1 VNLSLDGL
9 RPAAPTLAMSAA
21 EVLRVDIANQLRH
34 TEIAAPAVVLKSQ
47 ICSYRPSSSKVAALT
62 DERDHLPDGRVIY
75 GLTLTYG
82 VNVPKSGEITPD
94 FQFLSDTLYESEFES
109 QLWMLFDANKQYI
122 ATGDAYPSKYSV
134 RVEKGEYTLLL
145 RVRHEKRELLDKLSD
160 LSLQVHFKLAS
171 DLKLD
176 TFYRYND
183 ALTGSRR
190 AGPTQLRPGIRQPL
204 YVAPLALSN
213 TRTNKLSLAAGQQ
226 LVGHL
231 LLVPTRGGSEKAGQ
245 FPFRYFVP
253 DVAKKASSS
262 KVEKEK
268 DKTTKE
274 EEFQS
279 ALKDFKIMWIGKLG
293 SGGGDAA
300 SSLLEELLGGERLDR
315 ILANGAKLQ
324 ALDPVA
330 EKDAAEVVRRADLVL
345 ADVDRT
351 RLLTYYGRKNTASE
365 EASVKADMEK
375 ERLALLEA
383 LSRKGLAL
391 CQCLEKKLPAEIL
404 PLATTANVQD
414 LMNSALEFAEPTD
427 PKVLP
432 FSVKHAV
439 VNGRFGLALRYQT
452 RLLESD
458 KSSAEGDKLIAEL
471 YERLGWRHMASHQE
485 RSRAVRFPADYR
497 PW

>member
-1 VNLSLDGL
+1 
-9 RPAAPTLAMSAA
+9 
-21 EVLRVDIANQLRH
+21 
-34 TEIAAPAVVLKSQ
+34 
-47 ICSYRPSSSKVAALT
+47 
-62 DERDHLPDGRVIY
+62 
-75 GLTLTYG
+75 
-82 VNVPKSGEITPD
+82 
-94 FQFLSDTLYESEFES
+94 
-109 QLWMLFDANKQYI
+109 
-122 ATGDAYPSKYSV
+122 
-134 RVEKGEYTLLL
+134 
-145 RVRHEKRELLDKLSD
+145 
-160 LSLQVHFKLAS
+160 
-171 DLKLD
+171 
-176 TFYRYND
+176 
-183 ALTGSRR
+183 
-190 AGPTQLRPGIRQPL
+190 
-204 YVAPLALSN
+204 
-213 TRTNKLSLAAGQQ
+213 
-226 LVGHL
+226 
-231 LLVPTRGGSEKAGQ
+231 
-245 FPFRYFVP
+245 
-253 DVAKKASSS
+253 
-262 KVEKEK
+262 
-268 DKTTKE
+268 
-274 EEFQS
+274 
-279 ALKDFKIMWIGKLG
+279 
-293 SGGGDAA
+293 
-300 SSLLEELLGGERLDR
+300 
-315 ILANGAKLQ
+315 
-324 ALDPVA
+324 
-330 EKDAAEVVRRADLVL
+330 VL